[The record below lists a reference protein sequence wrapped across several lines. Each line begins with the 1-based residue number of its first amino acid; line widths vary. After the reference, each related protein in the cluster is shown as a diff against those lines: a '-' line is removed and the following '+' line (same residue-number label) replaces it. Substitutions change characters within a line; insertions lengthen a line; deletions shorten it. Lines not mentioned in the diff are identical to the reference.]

1 MPHSLRILQANACV
15 ELGRPGGAAQT
26 VVSFVSSHEQHS
38 AVGDSRN
45 PAAAPFGGVAVEGSR
60 PACRTAE
67 SRRAGTE
74 VLYQLQPAFAAHVQ
88 PLEDRR
94 ELLWNRAALVAA
106 QLPSRP
112 VDQIEESGDAFAP
125 RQGCQRL
132 AGG

>member
-1 MPHSLRILQANACV
+1 MPHSLSIFPPNACV
-15 ELGRPGGAAQT
+15 EIGRPSRTARPT
-26 VVSFVSSHEQHS
+26 VMFESSHEQHS
-38 AVGDSRN
+38 ALGDSRH

-60 PACRTAE
+60 PAGRAPE

-106 QLPSRP
+106 QLPSLP
-112 VDQIEESGDAFAP
+112 VD
-125 RQGCQRL
+125 
-132 AGG
+132 